1 MSSTSSPTPAS
12 DPQNPSK
19 DQIASSSDVME
30 KQLLQVHEAFH
41 RGDVQS
47 ARQLIDSI
55 NQESLSEDEHKQ
67 LQQFQS
73 RLRFDSAELYLPIAL
88 FVFWALIFWNTVH

>member
-1 MSSTSSPTPAS
+1 MSSSSSPSLAS
-12 DPQNPSK
+12 DPK
-19 DQIASSSDVME
+19 DSSSDQPAASSDTAE
-30 KQLLQVHEAFH
+30 KQLIQVHEAFH

-73 RLRFDSAELYLPIAL
+73 RLKFDSAELYLPIVL